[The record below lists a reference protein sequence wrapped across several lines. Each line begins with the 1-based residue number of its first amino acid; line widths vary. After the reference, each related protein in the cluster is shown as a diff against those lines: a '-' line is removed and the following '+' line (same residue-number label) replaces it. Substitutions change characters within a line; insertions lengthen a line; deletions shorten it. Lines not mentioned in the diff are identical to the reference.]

1 MSTVANDPARGA
13 STLWRPLA
21 LSQRKDW
28 STVGQYAPNIPG
40 HTRAT
45 MDVTMGYHPERGRQS
60 PKHNPSSDRG
70 LEPALVKM
78 ESVVIAFQNS
88 AVNTSLLLAHTARR
102 FTRVGFRRGLLLLGK
117 SNLSSARGEKS

>member
-1 MSTVANDPARGA
+1 MSTVANASARMA

-40 HTRAT
+40 YTRAT
-45 MDVTMGYHPERGRQS
+45 MGATMGNDPERGGQS
-60 PKHNPSSDRG
+60 LKRTLSSDRG

-88 AVNTSLLLAHTARR
+88 AVNTSLLLAHTARQT
-102 FTRVGFRRGLLLLGK
+102 TRAGR
-117 SNLSSARGEKS
+117 E

>member
-1 MSTVANDPARGA
+1 MSTVANISERRM

-45 MDVTMGYHPERGRQS
+45 MDVTMGNHPERGRQS
-60 PKHNPSSDRG
+60 PKHIPSSDRG
-70 LEPALVKM
+70 LQPALVKM

-88 AVNTSLLLAHTARR
+88 AVNTSLLLAHTARQT
-102 FTRVGFRRGLLLLGK
+102 TRAGR
-117 SNLSSARGEKS
+117 E